1 MSIFCLQIIEFEV
14 SEVWAKQIIAKFI
27 SCAPQD
33 CSKSC
38 SRAVLRSQASIFRR
52 FNKLLRG
59 TPSFRP
65 ILKSRVRKCFVCRA
79 TFVILSV
86 IGCVLHIFCHYIL
99 ISISVGCSHRQRLC
113 ASAGAPFGVFLMR
126 NSRRCSSS
134 LCTERN
140 ERSLRNYLTL
150 CFLNDVEASGSARA
164 AAVNVCLISFS
175 YPMIP
180 HVNTSYISFN

>member
-14 SEVWAKQIIAKFI
+14 SEVWAKQIITKFI

-59 TPSFRP
+59 TPSFRS
-65 ILKSRVRKCFVCRA
+65 ILKSRVRKCFVCQA
-79 TFVILSV
+79 
-86 IGCVLHIFCHYIL
+86 IFCYSLGHRLRPSYFLSLYINFNFCRL
-99 ISISVGCSHRQRLC
+99 FTSPAAVRFSRSSIRR
-113 ASAGAPFGVFLMR
+113 FLMR
-126 NSRRCSSS
+126 NSRHCSSS